1 MRTWASVLASLAAI
15 PYTTFP
21 DVELGPISL
30 RTFGLM
36 FALGV
41 VGGVAAAVRWGE
53 RYGVS
58 GDEVVSLATRMV
70 VAGVIGSRI
79 TWVVTNLDSL
89 DSPLDAF
96 AIWEG
101 GLQYSGGFVAALIV
115 GYPTFRHWSTLTK
128 GRMLDAACLGLTI
141 GIVLG
146 RVGCYSV
153 GEHFGGTTSFFL
165 GTRYEGGATRE
176 PAAVGE
182 VIHNTALYEGL
193 VLLPLIGVLWWLMRR
208 RSAPGTAAGVFGIW
222 YAVSRF
228 SLDFLRVNDETVL
241 GLTGAQWTCLVVV
254 VPLAVYVLL
263 RVRPRMAARVA
274 LEAEAA
280 ERDGAAA
287 AGDPPA
293 DGGDGGDQVSGSA
306 AGSSAGTA

>member
-1 MRTWASVLASLAAI
+1 VLATLAAI
-15 PYTTFP
+15 PYKIFP
-21 DVELGPISL
+21 DIALGPLTL

-41 VGGVAAAVRWGE
+41 VFGVGAAVRWGE

-58 GDEVVSLATRMV
+58 GDEVIGLATRMV

-79 TWVVTNLDSL
+79 TWVLTNLDSI
-89 DSPLDAF
+89 DSPLDVI

-128 GRMLDAACLGLTI
+128 GRMLDAACLGLTL

-153 GEHFGGTTSFFL
+153 GEHFGNTTTFFL
-165 GTRYEGGATRE
+165 ATRFEGGGTPRE
-176 PAAVGE
+176 PVAVGE
-182 VIHNTALYEGL
+182 VVHNTALYEAIL
-193 VLLPLIGVLWWLMRR
+193 LLPLAALLWLLMRR
-208 RSAPGTAAGVFGIW
+208 RVAPGTAAGVFGIW
-222 YAVSRF
+222 YAVCRF

-254 VPLAVYVLL
+254 LPLAIYVLV

-274 LEAEAA
+274 LEAEVEAG
-280 ERDGAAA
+280 RDATAA
-287 AGDPPA
+287 AGASP
-293 DGGDGGDQVSGSA
+293 GDGGGGADPVSPSA
-306 AGSSAGTA
+306 AGSSGGTA

>member
-1 MRTWASVLASLAAI
+1 VLASLAAI

-21 DVELGPISL
+21 EIDLGPISL

-41 VGGVAAAVRWGE
+41 VAGVAAAVRWGE

-58 GDEVVSLATRMV
+58 GDEIVSLATRMV
-70 VAGVIGSRI
+70 IAGVIGSRI
-79 TWVVTNLDSL
+79 TWVLTNLDAV
-89 DSPLDAF
+89 DSPWDAI

-115 GYPTFRHWSTLTK
+115 GYPTFRHWGILTK

-141 GIVLG
+141 GIILG

-165 GTRYEGGATRE
+165 ATRYDGGVTRE
-176 PAAVGE
+176 PAVVGE

-193 VLLPLIGVLWWLMRR
+193 LLIPLAFVLWWLMRR
-208 RSAPGTAAGVFGIW
+208 RAAPGTAAGVFGIW
-222 YAVSRF
+222 YATSRF
-228 SLDFLRVNDETVL
+228 GLDFLRVNDETVL

-254 VPLAVYVLL
+254 IPLAIYVLW

-280 ERDGAAA
+280 GRDDAAVP
-287 AGDPPA
+287 GGSPD
-293 DGGDGGDQVSGSA
+293 DGGDGDGSISSTA
-306 AGSSAGTA
+306 GGSSAGTA

>member
-1 MRTWASVLASLAAI
+1 VLASLAAI

-21 DVELGPISL
+21 NIELGPISL

-41 VGGVAAAVRWGE
+41 VVGVSLAVRWGE

-79 TWVVTNLDSL
+79 TWVLTNLDSV

-96 AIWEG
+96 AIWQG

-128 GRMLDAACLGLTI
+128 GRMLDAACLGLTV
-141 GIVLG
+141 GIIIG

-153 GEHFGGTTSFFL
+153 GEHFGGTTTFFL
-165 GTRYEGGATRE
+165 GTRYDGGVTRE
-176 PAAVGE
+176 PVALGQ
-182 VIHNTALYEGL
+182 VIYNTALYEA
-193 VLLPLIGVLWWLMRR
+193 LLLIPLAALLFWLMRR
-208 RSAPGTAAGVFGIW
+208 GAAPGTAAGVFGIW
-222 YAVSRF
+222 YSVCRF

-254 VPLAVYVLL
+254 IPLAVYVLL

-287 AGDPPA
+287 AGEPPA
-293 DGGDGGDQVSGSA
+293 DGGDDADQVSGSA